1 MDLQLRGGNA
11 LMLDYALEPNSFQSN
26 EKILKFI
33 NLNSIWLDH
42 YIQIV
47 DNKKTLLFNS
57 ALSHSLTYNLVKSSF
72 ISSA

>member
-1 MDLQLRGGNA
+1 MDLQLSGGNA

-47 DNKKTLLFNS
+47 DNKKNIT
-57 ALSHSLTYNLVKSSF
+57 V
-72 ISSA
+72 